1 MKLNRREFVQYL
13 SALGI
18 SAAVAEAFFDGSVA
32 RAQRTAPTVPTNTG
46 ISGRVVVVG
55 GGMGGATAAK
65 FLRMWGGDK
74 LEVTLVEREAS
85 YTSNI
90 MSNLV
95 LNGQKTIT
103 GLQYSWSTLVS
114 RYGVK
119 LVKGEVIEID
129 PTSKKVTLAG
139 GSTLPFDRLVLA
151 PGVEFDLLPGIE
163 SPANQALFPHAWKA
177 GEQTTTLRNQLLA
190 MPAGGTFIMTIPL
203 APYRCPPGPYER
215 ACVVADWLKTNK
227 PGSKVIVLDANP
239 GITAEP
245 VGFNRAFTQTHA
257 GVIQYVPNAVVNS
270 IDPSSKAVL
279 TSQGNFTGNVINP
292 IPPHRAGKIAQTAG
306 LINVAGRWAGVDVLS
321 YESQVV
327 PNVHII
333 GDAIGT
339 TQPKSGHIANAEA
352 KVCADAVTR
361 LLSGKQPDPS
371 PVTNSACYSP
381 ITASTASWLTAVFQ
395 YDPATKTMKVRSIAE
410 AEAATNKNY
419 SQMGKWFDGL
429 MRDSFA

>member
-1 MKLNRREFVQYL
+1 MKLNRREFVQYV

-18 SAAVAEAFFDGSVA
+18 SAAVAEAFFDRSA
-32 RAQRTAPTVPTNTG
+32 WAQRTAPSVPTNTG
-46 ISGRVVVVG
+46 ISGKVVVVG

-65 FLRMWGGDK
+65 FLRLWGGDK
-74 LEVTLVEREAS
+74 VEVSLVERDAS

-95 LNGQKTIT
+95 LNGQKTIA
-103 GLQYSWSTLVS
+103 GLQYNYSTLAS

-119 LVKGEVIEID
+119 VVKGEVVGID
-129 PTSKKVTLAG
+129 PAAKMVSLAG
-139 GSTLPFDRLVLA
+139 GSRLPYDRLVLA
-151 PGVEFDLLPGIE
+151 PGVEFDLIPGIE
-163 SPANQALFPHAWKA
+163 SEANQALFPHAWKA
-177 GEQTTTLRNQLLA
+177 GAQTNVLRNQLLA

-245 VGFNRAFTQTHA
+245 VGFNRAFTQTHK
-257 GVIQYVPNAVVNS
+257 GVIEYIPSAAISS
-270 IDPSSKAVL
+270 IDPSTKTVL
-279 TSQGNFTGNVINP
+279 TTAGNFKGNVINP

-306 LINVAGRWAGVDVLS
+306 LVSVAGRWAGVDVLS
-321 YESQVV
+321 YESLVV
-327 PNVHII
+327 PNIHVI

-352 KVCADAVTR
+352 KVCADAITK
-361 LLSGKQPDPS
+361 LLVGKQPDPS

-381 ITASTASWLTAVFQ
+381 ITATTASWLTAVFQ
-395 YDPATKTMKVRSIAE
+395 YDPASKTMKVRSIAE
-410 AEAATNKNY
+410 AEAATSNNY
-419 SQMGKWFDGL
+419 SQMGKWFAGL